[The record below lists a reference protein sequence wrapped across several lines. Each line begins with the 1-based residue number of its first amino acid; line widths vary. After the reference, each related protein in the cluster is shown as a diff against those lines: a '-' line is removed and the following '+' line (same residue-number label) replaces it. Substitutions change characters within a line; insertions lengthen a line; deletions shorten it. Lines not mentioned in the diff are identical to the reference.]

1 MNFFKFKLYKR
12 SILSSQEA
20 DVLFLLQDYS
30 FQCYFRQR
38 WTDERLR
45 FDIYNITEVTLNNLF
60 LSHIWKPN
68 TYFLNGQKSHQHNIP
83 RPNLF
88 VRIRND
94 GRVYLSRR

>member
-1 MNFFKFKLYKR
+1 MK
-12 SILSSQEA
+12 
-20 DVLFLLQDYS
+20 DYS

-38 WTDERLR
+38 WTDERLK
-45 FDIYNITEVTLNNLF
+45 FKIHNITEVTLNNLF
-60 LSHIWKPN
+60 LSLIWKPN

-94 GRVYLSRR
+94 GRVYLSRRYVTIEDGRALLSYCHVCGSQGLL